1 MELEKGSSGVDG
13 GHSPGRR
20 RASGGGRWV
29 RGAARGIAVHGQQL
43 VRRSQI
49 HDPGHV
55 GGHVDEDVGH
65 DEGV

>member
-1 MELEKGSSGVDG
+1 MELEEGSLGVDG
-13 GHSPGRR
+13 GRSPGRR

-29 RGAARGIAVHGQQL
+29 RGAARGIAGHGQRL
-43 VRRSQI
+43 ARRSQA

-55 GGHVDEDVGH
+55 GGHVDEDAGH